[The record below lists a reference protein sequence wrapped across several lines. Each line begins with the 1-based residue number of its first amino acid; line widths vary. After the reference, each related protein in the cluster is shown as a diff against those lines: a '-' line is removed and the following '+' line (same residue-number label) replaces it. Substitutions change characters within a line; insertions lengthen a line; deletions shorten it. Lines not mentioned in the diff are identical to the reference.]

1 MKQYFLYLRE
11 NNHPVA
17 CLAIKADG
25 PDSAYQ
31 VSTWSKKDRFD
42 KTVARNVAE
51 GRLVKNPIPVDL
63 ADSNFHETA
72 RKIVRAVV
80 ENSELPNRARSA
92 AKKFLKIDAAEKALA
107 DARVAQ

>member
-63 ADSNFHETA
+63 ADSNLPLWRTA
-72 RKIVRAVV
+72 NFRTVLVP
-80 ENSELPNRARSA
+80 LLRS
-92 AKKFLKIDAAEKALA
+92 F
-107 DARVAQ
+107 